1 MLVDFLKKKDP
12 LLKRNFFKTI
22 SWRIVGSTD
31 TILIGWFIS
40 GRLSIG
46 AQIGLIELITK
57 TIIYYAHER
66 YWQSSNLG
74 LPTKAEI
81 SLKVQDENRPNLF
94 KHTGKIDRSKRER
107 LNQQRAHTIWL
118 TGLSGSG
125 KSTISNEIEE
135 WIFSNS
141 GRAYVLDGDN
151 TRLGI
156 NKDLSFTNEDRKENI
171 RRVAEICRLFNDA
184 GIIVVASFISPF
196 EQDRADAMS
205 IIGKENYI
213 EIYVEAS
220 VMTCIQRDPKGLY
233 RKALSGAIKD
243 FTGISSP
250 YEAPLTPDIH
260 LNTEILTPK
269 DCLKIIR
276 GRLGDK
282 LFLADNSLRFKM
294 DSCLESNYS
303 QTDIGQ

>member
-1 MLVDFLKKKDP
+1 MLVNFLRKNDP
-12 LLKRNFFKTI
+12 LLKRNFLKTI
-22 SWRIVGSTD
+22 SWRLVGSID
-31 TILIGWFIS
+31 TIIIGWIIS
-40 GRLSIG
+40 GRFTIG
-46 AQIGLIELITK
+46 ARIGLIELFTK

-66 YWQSSNLG
+66 YWQNSKLG

-81 SLKVQDENRPNLF
+81 SLKIQNEIKPNLF
-94 KHTGKIDRSKRER
+94 KQTGKIDKSKREF
-107 LNQQRAHTIWL
+107 LNQQRACTIWL

-156 NKDLSFTNEDRKENI
+156 NKDLSFSDEDRKENI

-184 GIIVVASFISPF
+184 GIIVVAPLISPF
-196 EQDRADAMS
+196 EKDRRAAKF

-220 VMTCIQRDPKGLY
+220 VAACIQRDPKGLY
-233 RKALSGAIKD
+233 NKALNGEIKN
-243 FTGISSP
+243 FTGVSSP
-250 YEAPLTPDIH
+250 YEAPSKPDIH
-260 LNTEILTPK
+260 LNTESLT
-269 DCLKIIR
+269 LE
-276 GRLGDK
+276 
-282 LFLADNSLRFKM
+282 N
-294 DSCLESNYS
+294 CLEIIKEKLKNKIFLLDS
-303 QTDIGQ
+303 QFQFISD

>member
-1 MLVDFLKKKDP
+1 MLIDFLKRNDP
-12 LLKRNFFKTI
+12 FLKRNFFKTV
-22 SWRIVGSTD
+22 SWRLVGSID
-31 TILIGWFIS
+31 TILIGWLIS
-40 GRLSIG
+40 GKFSIG
-46 AQIGLIELITK
+46 AQIGLIELFTK

-81 SLKVQDENRPNLF
+81 SLKVQNEIQPNLF
-94 KHTGKIDRSKRER
+94 KHTGKINRRKREL
-107 LNQQRAHTIWL
+107 LNQQRAYTIWL

-141 GRAYVLDGDN
+141 GRVYVLDGDN

-156 NKDLSFTNEDRKENI
+156 NKDLSFSNEDRKENI

-184 GIIVVASFISPF
+184 GIIVVAPLIAPF
-196 EQDRADAMS
+196 EQDRKDAMS
-205 IIGKENYI
+205 IIGRENYI

-220 VMTCIQRDPKGLY
+220 VAVCIQRDPKGLY
-233 RKALSGAIKD
+233 RKAINGDIKN

-250 YEAPLTPDIH
+250 YEVPLTPDIH
-260 LNTEILTPK
+260 LNTENLTLE
-269 DCLKIIR
+269 DCLEIIKR
-276 GRLGDK
+276 KLHGK
-282 LFLADNSLRFKM
+282 LFLYEQSHFFSD
-294 DSCLESNYS
+294 
-303 QTDIGQ
+303 

>member
-22 SWRIVGSTD
+22 SWRIVGSAD
-31 TILIGWFIS
+31 TTLIGWFIS
-40 GRLSIG
+40 GQFTIG

-81 SLKVQDENRPNLF
+81 SLRVQKEIQPNLF
-94 KHTGKIDRSKRER
+94 KHTGKIDRSKREL

-125 KSTISNEIEE
+125 KSTIANEIEE

-141 GRAYVLDGDN
+141 GRVYVLDGDN

-156 NKDLSFTNEDRKENI
+156 NKDLSFSIEDRKENI

-184 GIIVVASFISPF
+184 GIIVVAPFISPF
-196 EQDRADAMS
+196 EQDRKDAKS

-220 VMTCIQRDPKGLY
+220 VTACIQRDPKGLY
-233 RKALSGAIKD
+233 RKAINGDIKF

-250 YEAPLTPDIH
+250 YETPIAPDIH
-260 LNTEILTPK
+260 LNTEILSLK
-269 DCLKIIR
+269 DCIKIIR
-276 GRLGDK
+276 GRLSDK
-282 LFLADNSLRFKM
+282 LFLVDNSLLFKT

-303 QTDIGQ
+303 QIDFD